1 MASFPASPVAVVL
14 LKLVFADCE
23 MRESKRVLR
32 VLAYEPDGS
41 WKFWSAQP
49 LYTKSVYSKAEEI
62 EQRKR
67 RASEK
72 RENWVVIWELGVRVW
87 VLGMKLGCGLLSI

>member
-1 MASFPASPVAVVL
+1 M

-23 MRESKRVLR
+23 VRESKRVLR

-49 LYTKSVYSKAEEI
+49 LYTKSVYSKAEET
-62 EQRKR
+62 EQRRLR
-67 RASEK
+67 RRESGQREK
-72 RENWVVIWELGVRVW
+72 
-87 VLGMKLGCGLLSI
+87 

>member
-1 MASFPASPVAVVL
+1 MASLPPSPVAVVL

-32 VLAYEPDGS
+32 ALAYEPDGS

-49 LYTKSVYSKAEEI
+49 LYTKSVYSKAEPI
-62 EQRKR
+62 EQRRLR
-67 RASEK
+67 R
-72 RENWVVIWELGVRVW
+72 RESGQRER
-87 VLGMKLGCGLLSI
+87 